1 MEIFNFNL
9 DRLVNIWV
17 RDKLSIEAN
26 NLEEAIEFLK
36 LDKEND
42 FSNYFEEREFL
53 YETEELSDKPL
64 NTEIILSEAFEDTVV
79 FNNIEGW
86 IE

>member
-42 FSNYFEEREFL
+42 FNNSFEEREFL
-53 YETEELSDKPL
+53 YDTEELSDKPL
-64 NTEIILSEAFEDTVV
+64 NTEIILSEKFEDTVV

>member
-17 RDKLSIEAN
+17 RDTLSIEAN